1 MHVSIIKRV
10 VRPAVRTGTLL
21 DRLRRREHVILA
33 TRLGADRSG
42 WLSFLSQATWDCCL
56 LLIVAAS
63 LLANPL
69 AAQEP
74 PPAQVSAYRLVIP
87 LPIVDEVDRDVK
99 RAVTQVL
106 ERFEQESQ
114 EQEDRQRPLLVLEF
128 RPREGTAG
136 ETSEFDRSFS
146 LARFLASD
154 ALRQVRTVA
163 YLPLTVKGHS
173 LLPVLSCQQ
182 IVMAPDAQLGEAG
195 ITDEH
200 VAPEVR
206 LVYQEF
212 SSRRRV
218 IQPAVALGM
227 LDRTLTVFEV
237 KTPQGPRYVLA
248 EELEQLK
255 QAGEATESR
264 TVIPAGD
271 MGLFTGRQLRL
282 EFGFVSHLVSNET
295 ELAEALEIPAGLLRR
310 DPGLS
315 GTPRPIRIDLEGR
328 ISRQKVARLKNE
340 IRDQVENKGVNFL
353 CLGIDSP
360 GGSLT
365 ASIDLASTLKD
376 LDASKVKTVAFV
388 EQALGDAAL
397 LALACDEILMAPD
410 ARLGGPGDYQP
421 SRSELK
427 GLEETLQPIAAARG
441 RSWSL
446 MKAMVD
452 PKLPVFS
459 YEHKETG
466 EIRYLCAD
474 EHTKLEKSD
483 AWVRQQKLKL
493 AEGLSAEKARALEVS
508 RKTVQNV
515 GELKELYQL
524 PEQLEIA
531 ETPRLT
537 QMLDRLV
544 AQPWFASTLLFF
556 AFLFLMSEISAPG
569 LGIPGFISA
578 LCFMLFFWAQF
589 FNGTAGW
596 LEILLFVSGVI
607 FVGLEIFVV
616 PGLGVFGIGGG
627 IMIVGALIMAS
638 QTFIIPSN
646 SYQVDVFV
654 SSLFNFVMASG
665 GVIVVIWGM
674 VRFFPDNFWFRQVVL
689 PALSAEEL
697 EAQERREEMVSWDHL
712 LGETGM
718 TATALVPAGKVRIGH
733 KLLDVISDGD
743 MIEKGIPV
751 SVVEVKG
758 NRVVVRAVES
768 P

>member
-1 MHVSIIKRV
+1 M
-10 VRPAVRTGTLL
+10 
-21 DRLRRREHVILA
+21 ILA
-33 TRLGADRSG
+33 ILLGSDRSR
-42 WLSFLSQATWDCCL
+42 WFSSFSQITWTCCL
-56 LLIVAAS
+56 PVIFAAS
-63 LLANPL
+63 LLATQV
-69 AAQEP
+69 AAQDP
-74 PPAQVSAYRLVIP
+74 PNPVQVSAYQLVIP

-99 RAVTQVL
+99 RAVIQVL
-106 ERFEQESQ
+106 QRFEQESKGQ
-114 EQEDRQRPLLVLEF
+114 ENRQRPVLVLEF
-128 RPREGTAG
+128 RPRKGTAG

-195 ITDEH
+195 IADEH

-212 SSRRRV
+212 ASRRRV
-218 IQPAVALGM
+218 IQPAMALGM

-248 EELEQLK
+248 DELEQLK
-255 QAGEATESR
+255 QEGLATESR

-271 MGLFTGRQLRL
+271 FGLFTGRQLRL

-295 ELAEALEIPAGLLRR
+295 ELAEALEIPAGVLRR

-315 GTPRPIRIDLEGR
+315 GTLRPIRIDLAGR
-328 ISRQKVARLKNE
+328 ITRQKVARLKQE
-340 IRDQVENKGVNFL
+340 IRDQVENQAVNFL

-360 GGSLT
+360 GGSL
-365 ASIDLASTLKD
+365 ADSIDLASTLKE

-388 EQALGDAAL
+388 ERAFGDAAL
-397 LALACDEILMAPD
+397 LALACDEMVMVRD

-427 GLEETLQPIAAARG
+427 GLEETLQPIASARG
-441 RSWSL
+441 RTWSL

-452 PKLPVFS
+452 SKLVVFS

-466 EIRYLCAD
+466 EVRYLCAD
-474 EHTKLEKSD
+474 EQAKLENSD
-483 AWVRQQKLKL
+483 SWVRQQKLKL
-493 AEGLSAEKARALEVS
+493 AEGLSAEKARTLEVS
-508 RKTVQNV
+508 RKTVQNA

-524 PEQLEIA
+524 PAELEIA

-537 QMLDRLV
+537 QVLDRLV

-556 AFLFLMSEISAPG
+556 AFMFLMSEISAPG

-578 LCFMLFFWAQF
+578 LCFLLFFWAHF

-596 LEILLFVSGVI
+596 LEILLFTSGVI

-627 IMIVGALIMAS
+627 VMIVGALIMAS

-674 VRFFPDNFWFRQVVL
+674 VRFFPDNFWFRQVAL
-689 PALSAEEL
+689 PSLSEEEL

-712 LGETGM
+712 LGETGL

-751 SVVEVKG
+751 SIVEVKG
-758 NRVVVRAVES
+758 NRVVVRSVES